1 MTARLKPYQRMKRSG
16 IELLGDIPKHWD
28 VRRLRN
34 VANIQFSNVDK
45 HSKDDELSV
54 RLCNYSD
61 VYHNDRIRSDM
72 SFMRATASADEIEKF
87 RLISGDVL
95 ITKDS
100 ESWDDIGVP
109 AFVQDSAHDL
119 ICGYHLALLRPISGI
134 VIGEFLHQALS
145 SRGAA
150 NQLFVRANGVTRFG
164 LSQTAIQSCLL
175 AIPPTSEQ
183 AAIARFL
190 DHATSRIERYIRAK
204 EKLIELLEEQKQI
217 VVHDAVTGRIDLRTG
232 QPYPA
237 YKPSGVDYVGEIPEE
252 WNALSLQRLT
262 LGRCDGP
269 FGSGLKSSHYT
280 SEGTRVIRLQN
291 IGHGEFDSSDAA
303 YISAD
308 HYATLGDHSV
318 EEGDVLIAG
327 LGDSSHPAGRACV
340 APTGIAPAMVKADC
354 FRFRLNRDVVE
365 PQFLAFQLTATA
377 PLASGFLS
385 TGATRQRVNL
395 QRASA
400 RVVGM
405 PSLHDQFRIVDHVIT
420 RSRHIQATQRTA
432 KKEISLLYE
441 YRTRLIADAVTGKLD
456 VREAGMT
463 SPEDSVHSKPKA
475 RSANRAGLAIR
486 IQLERVQHGA
496 DRSREE
502 LRRHCSESVPTRR

>member
-1 MTARLKPYQRMKRSG
+1 MLADLKPYPQMKYSG
-16 IELLGDIPKHWD
+16 VERLGQVPKHWE

-45 HSKDDELSV
+45 HSKDDEVSV

-61 VYHNDRIRSDM
+61 VYNNDRIRSDM
-72 SFMRATASADEIEKF
+72 SFMRATATAEEIEQF
-87 RLISGDVL
+87 RLLSGDVL

-134 VIGEFLHQALS
+134 VSGEFLHQALS
-145 SRGAA
+145 SRGVA

-164 LSQTAIQSCLL
+164 LSQTAIKSCLL

-183 AAIARFL
+183 TAIARFL
-190 DHATSRIERYIRAK
+190 DHATSRIARYIRAK
-204 EKLIELLEEQKQI
+204 EKLIAVLEEQKQVI
-217 VVHDAVTGRIDLRTG
+217 VHDAVTGRVDVRTG
-232 QPYPA
+232 QSYPA
-237 YKPSGVDYVGEIPEE
+237 YKSPGIEYMGEIPENWE
-252 WNALSLQRLT
+252 TLALQRIT
-262 LGRCDGP
+262 LCRCDGP

-280 SEGTRVIRLQN
+280 DEGTRVIRLQN
-291 IGHGEFDSSDAA
+291 IGHGEFDASDAA

-318 EEGDVLIAG
+318 EGGDVLIAG
-327 LGDSSHPAGRACV
+327 LGDSNHPAGRACV
-340 APTGIAPAMVKADC
+340 APAGIAPAMVKADC

-377 PLASGFLS
+377 PLVFGLLS

-395 QRASA
+395 RSTSA
-400 RVVGM
+400 RVVGI
-405 PSLHDQFRIVDHVIT
+405 PSLRDQVRIVDHIKAK
-420 RSRHIQATQRTA
+420 SLHIQTTKQTVR
-432 KKEISLLYE
+432 KEISLLFE
-441 YRTRLIADAVTGKLD
+441 YRTRLIADVVTGKLD
-456 VREAGMT
+456 VHEAAVEL
-463 SPEDSVHSKPKA
+463 PE
-475 RSANRAGLAIR
+475 
-486 IQLERVQHGA
+486 LEAV
-496 DRSREE
+496 
-502 LRRHCSESVPTRR
+502 SESNGCGTIQAESKSQ